1 MEGDR
6 LFTSPS
12 ILHFTWNYLELSNM
26 SQQPVVVGTK
36 RGGSNFTE
44 RIYPYLSILPV
55 LLVIALFA
63 IYPIIHAV
71 RMSFYRYMLTRPGD
85 HPFIGLQNFINVTTS
100 YYFKNSITVTAIY
113 AVAAVTGVILFGLGV
128 ALLLNSKIRMAG
140 PLKVVILLPWALPAV
155 VSGLLWK
162 WILNADF
169 GILNGILYAVGLID
183 NYIPFL
189 ANPTLARISLIMAH
203 IWKEGPLV
211 AIFFLAGLQLIPD
224 ELYESARID
233 GGGGWRIFR
242 FITLPLLR
250 PVLLVVIVYETMTA
264 ILTFDTI
271 YVMTGGGPADSTALI
286 SWFAYVE
293 IFKSLNLGNGVAL
306 AIIIAMITLVLILLY
321 LRVLRTE
328 ETEII

>member
-1 MEGDR
+1 MTQR
-6 LFTSPS
+6 M
-12 ILHFTWNYLELSNM
+12 ILRPKLGRPKITD
-26 SQQPVVVGTK
+26 
-36 RGGSNFTE
+36 

-55 LLVIALFA
+55 FLVIALFA
-63 IYPIIHAV
+63 IYPIVHAV
-71 RMSFYRYMLTRPGD
+71 RMSFYRYLLTRPGN
-85 HPFIGLQNFINVTTS
+85 HPFVGLQNYINVITS

-113 AVAAVTGVILFGLGV
+113 TVAAVIGVILFGLGV
-128 ALLLNSKIRMAG
+128 ALLLNSKIKMAG

-169 GILNGILYAVGLID
+169 GILNGILYALGLID

-189 ANPTLARISLIMAH
+189 ADPTLAKISLIMAH

-211 AIFFLAGLQLIPD
+211 AIFFLAGLQLIPE
-224 ELYESARID
+224 ELYESAKID

-242 FITLPLLR
+242 LITLPLLF
-250 PVLLVVIVYETMTA
+250 PVLLVVVVYETMTA

-271 YVMTGGGPADSTALI
+271 YVMTGGGPANATALI
-286 SWFAYVE
+286 SWFAYAE

-306 AIIIAMITLVLILLY
+306 AIIIALITLVLIMMY
-321 LRVLRTE
+321 LRVLGTE
-328 ETEII
+328 EAAI